1 MTPKEGNPVF
11 HVDAGDDLYLIS
23 AHGQYIGNDLHIVI
37 TGGEQPHVGAVA
49 VGSQS
54 ADEKDGVRVA
64 LITVPG
70 HKEDEVVE
78 KAARRLAR
86 QLGITVLVAAGMHW
100 DDIDKKGIAQVLEN
114 ADHLTEKILHVV
126 RGGD

>member
-1 MTPKEGNPVF
+1 MTHKEGNPVF
-11 HVDAGDDLYLIS
+11 HVDAGAGIYLIS
-23 AHGQYIGNDLHIVI
+23 AHGQRIGNDLHIVM

-54 ADEKDGVRVA
+54 EDEPDGVHVA

-70 HKEDEVVE
+70 HKEDIMVE

-100 DDIDKKGIAQVLEN
+100 DEIDKKGIAQVLEY
-114 ADHLTEKILHVV
+114 ADHLTEKILLEV
-126 RGGD
+126 RGD

>member
-1 MTPKEGNPVF
+1 MPHREGNPIILIE
-11 HVDAGDDLYLIS
+11 AGEGDYQIS
-23 AHGQYIGNDLHIVI
+23 AHVQYIGNDLHVVI

-49 VGSQS
+49 VGTLND
-54 ADEKDGVRVA
+54 DEEDGVNVG

-70 HKEDEVVE
+70 HKEDVVVE

-100 DDIDKKGIAQVLEN
+100 DEINKKGIAQVLEH
-114 ADHLTEKILHVV
+114 ADLLTEKILHEV
-126 RGGD
+126 RGD

>member
-11 HVDAGDDLYLIS
+11 HIDAGEGIYQIS
-23 AHGQYIGNDLHIVI
+23 AHGQYIGRDLHVVI

-49 VGSQS
+49 VGSQ
-54 ADEKDGVRVA
+54 ALQEPDGVQVA

-70 HKEDEVVE
+70 HKEDVVVE
-78 KAARRLAR
+78 KAAQRLAR

-100 DDIDKKGIAQVLEN
+100 DEIDKKGIAKVMEY
-114 ADHLTEKILHVV
+114 ADHLTEKILHEV
-126 RGGD
+126 RGD

>member
-1 MTPKEGNPVF
+1 MPHKEGNPVF
-11 HVDAGDDLYLIS
+11 HLNAGDGIYQIS
-23 AHGQYIGNDLHIVI
+23 AHGQHIGNDLHVVI

-54 ADEKDGVRVA
+54 PDEPDGIRVA

-70 HKEDEVVE
+70 HKEDVVVE
-78 KAARRLAR
+78 KVARRLSR

-100 DDIDKKGIAQVLEN
+100 DEIDKNGITQVLEHT
-114 ADHLTEKILHVV
+114 DHLTEKILHEV
-126 RGGD
+126 RGD

>member
-11 HVDAGDDLYLIS
+11 HIDAGEGIYQIS
-23 AHGQYIGNDLHIVI
+23 AHGQYIGNDLHLVI

-49 VGSQS
+49 VGTQ
-54 ADEKDGVRVA
+54 ALGEPDGIHVS

-70 HKEDEVVE
+70 HKEDVVVE

-100 DDIDKKGIAQVLEN
+100 DEIDKKGIDQVLVH
-114 ADHLTEKILHVV
+114 ADQLTERILHEV
-126 RGGD
+126 RGD

>member
-1 MTPKEGNPVF
+1 MPHREGNPVF
-11 HVDAGDDLYLIS
+11 HIDAGEGTYLIS
-23 AHGQYIGNDLHIVI
+23 AHGQYIGKDLHVVI

-49 VGSQS
+49 VGSLS
-54 ADEKDGVRVA
+54 EEDEDGVHVA

-70 HKEDEVVE
+70 HKEDVVVE

-100 DDIDKKGIAQVLEN
+100 DEIDKKGIAAVVEN
-114 ADHLTEKILHVV
+114 ADLLTEKILHEL
-126 RGGD
+126 RGD

>member
-11 HVDAGDDLYLIS
+11 HIDAGEGFYQIS
-23 AHGQYIGNDLHIVI
+23 AHGQYIGNDLHVVI

-49 VGSQS
+49 VGSQAS
-54 ADEKDGVRVA
+54 DEPDGIRVA

-70 HKEDEVVE
+70 HKEDVVVE
-78 KAARRLAR
+78 KAAKRLAR

-100 DDIDKKGIAQVLEN
+100 DEIDKKGIAQVLEYV
-114 ADHLTEKILHVV
+114 DQLTEKILHEV
-126 RGGD
+126 RGD